1 MTLVQAKVIYTPPL
15 FYAAKGL
22 WYIKLKFHCNSKSV
36 RKRKRLDF
44 PTVLKL
50 SNVCVFRAQWGAR
63 GGGYSGVQVTRII
76 EWGKNQNPLKSV
88 ELQSKPTELPGPK
101 FNQQKSRAEP

>member
-36 RKRKRLDF
+36 WKRKRLDF
-44 PTVLKL
+44 LTDLKF
-50 SNVCVFRAQWGAR
+50 SNVCVFRAQWGA
-63 GGGYSGVQVTRII
+63 GVALRSLSDSDDQM
-76 EWGKNQNPLKSV
+76 GKKSNPK
-88 ELQSKPTELPGPK
+88 KI
-101 FNQQKSRAEP
+101 SRTSNKTQRTPWAKI

>member
-36 RKRKRLDF
+36 WKRKRLDF
-44 PTVLKL
+44 LTDLKF
-50 SNVCVFRAQWGAR
+50 SNVCVFRAQSGAEAVLR
-63 GGGYSGVQVTRII
+63 SLSDSDDQM
-76 EWGKNQNPLKSV
+76 GKKI
-88 ELQSKPTELPGPK
+88 KPPK
-101 FNQQKSRAEP
+101 NF

>member
-44 PTVLKL
+44 LTDLKL
-50 SNVCVFRAQWGAR
+50 SDVCTNLNHKGLQRTANEYAEER
-63 GGGYSGVQVTRII
+63 RIYKDLI
-76 EWGKNQNPLKSV
+76 SKNDK
-88 ELQSKPTELPGPK
+88 
-101 FNQQKSRAEP
+101 

>member
-36 RKRKRLDF
+36 WKRERLDF
-44 PTVLKL
+44 LTDLKF
-50 SNVCVFRAQWGAR
+50 SNVCVFRAHWGAGTVLR
-63 GGGYSGVQVTRII
+63 SLSDSDDQM
-76 EWGKNQNPLKSV
+76 GKKSNP
-88 ELQSKPTELPGPK
+88 
-101 FNQQKSRAEP
+101 QKISRASNKTQRTPWAKI